1 MYSGRGKRTRVGPA
15 GQQGVTTIEYLVVT
29 VIFLLALVA
38 APDVIPELMEAIR
51 KMYQAFTFAVSTSYP
66 SPTPEDLGL

>member
-1 MYSGRGKRTRVGPA
+1 MHPARERRARIGSA
-15 GQQGVTTIEYLVVT
+15 GQQGVTTIEYVVVT
-29 VIFLLALVA
+29 VIFLLALVK

>member
-1 MYSGRGKRTRVGPA
+1 MYSGRGKHARVGPA